1 MEIRPEAQWIIYGVL
16 MILIVYFLPR
26 GIVPAVQAYFSG
38 RKREPAHS
46 AVSGTPKVLQK

>member
-26 GIVPAVQAYFSG
+26 GIVPAVQVYFSG
-38 RKREPAHS
+38 RKREPADT
-46 AVSGTPKVLQK
+46 AVSGAPKVLQE